1 MKKTNIG
8 GQGVLEGVMM
18 RSKEI
23 SALAVRKESGEIVYK
38 KTCLNTK
45 KKNWFLRLPVVRGVI
60 AFVDT
65 IVMGTSTLFD
75 SANMYSEELA
85 DNKPSKFEEFIARKT
100 GKDVLSIMMVFA
112 VILAIG
118 LSVFLF
124 FILPTFFAGLFKS
137 LVPSIFLRNLLEGL
151 IRVIILLAY
160 IIGTSFLKDI
170 KRVFMYHGAE
180 HKVINCF
187 EHEEEI
193 TVPNVQKYRTL
204 HPRCGTSYLFFIV
217 LVSVLLFS
225 IVDWSDVW
233 YIKFGLRILLLPVVA
248 GLSFELLK
256 FLAKKDNWFSKI
268 IGFPGLMLQKITT
281 KPPEDDMV
289 EVAIVAFKIALG
301 EDQESIDNLVEEY
314 NRAKPVEEST
324 KEEPKEEL
332 RELNV
337 LQ

>member
-18 RSKEI
+18 KSQEI

-45 KKNWFLRLPVVRGVI
+45 KKNWFLKLPVVRGVI

-65 IVMGTSTLFD
+65 LVIGTSTLFD

-85 DNKPSKFEEFIARKT
+85 DSKPSKFEEFVARKT

-118 LSVFLF
+118 LSVLLF

-137 LVPSIFLRNLLEGL
+137 LVPSVFLRNLLEGL

-160 IIGTSFLKDI
+160 IISTSFIKDI

-187 EHEEEI
+187 EHEEDI
-193 TVPNVQKYRTL
+193 TVSNVQKHKRL

-225 IVDWSDVW
+225 LVDWSNVW
-233 YIKFGLRILLLPVVA
+233 YIKFGIRILLLPVVA
-248 GLSFELLK
+248 GLSYELLK
-256 FLAKKDNWFSKI
+256 YLAKKDNWFSKM

-301 EDQESIDNLVEEY
+301 EDQDNIDKLIHEYDRSEPTEQPAEELL
-314 NRAKPVEEST
+314 
-324 KEEPKEEL
+324 KEEP
-332 RELNV
+332 RDFDV
-337 LQ
+337 S